1 MIFWVGLKFQCIF
14 ELGFELLTQYN
25 DNLIDKYIVG
35 WILVMSEKKDIYTVE
50 ELKFVRVI

>member
-35 WILVMSEKKDIYTVE
+35 WILVMSEKKGIYTVE